1 MVSDAR
7 VNEEIDQ
14 IIKPFFSSL
23 YLLFKIFS
31 LHIILELK
39 RIYNNFILA
48 PYLNCINDF
57 SNYDAQWDEMTW

>member
-1 MVSDAR
+1 MVSDTR
-7 VNEEIDQ
+7 VNEEMAQ

-23 YLLFKIFS
+23 YPLFKFFS
-31 LHIILELK
+31 LHVTLELK

-57 SNYDAQWDEMTW
+57 SNYEAQ